1 MNGLRFTV
9 NNIPTIKK
17 EVAMKAKRVWFEGER
32 IYIETD
38 DGRTLWQ
45 SILYYQRLK
54 NATDEQRSDYEL
66 GHFGIHWE
74 EIGEDISYESFEY
87 DMPEPVGISR
97 IFLTH
102 PELNASAV
110 ARRLGIQQSLL
121 AQYIRGLKKPSAE
134 REQKILET
142 IREIGCELSA
152 L

>member
-1 MNGLRFTV
+1 
-9 NNIPTIKK
+9 
-17 EVAMKAKRVWFEGER
+17 MKAKKVWFEGER

-54 NATDEQRSDYEL
+54 NATNEQRNDYEL

-74 EIGEDISYESFEY
+74 EIDEDISYESFEY
-87 DMPEPVGISR
+87 ENPEPTGISR

-152 L
+152 I

>member
-1 MNGLRFTV
+1 
-9 NNIPTIKK
+9 
-17 EVAMKAKRVWFEGER
+17 MKATRVWFEGER

-54 NATDEQRSDYEL
+54 NATDEQRNDYEL

-74 EIGEDISYESFEY
+74 EIDEDISYESFEY
-87 DMPEPVGISR
+87 ENPEPTGISR

-152 L
+152 I

>member
-1 MNGLRFTV
+1 
-9 NNIPTIKK
+9 
-17 EVAMKAKRVWFEGER
+17 MKAKRVWFEGER

-54 NATDEQRSDYEL
+54 NATNEQRNDYEL

-74 EIGEDISYESFEY
+74 EIDEDISYESFEY
-87 DMPEPVGISR
+87 ENPEPTGISR

-152 L
+152 I

>member
-1 MNGLRFTV
+1 
-9 NNIPTIKK
+9 
-17 EVAMKAKRVWFEGER
+17 MKATRVWFEGER

-54 NATDEQRSDYEL
+54 NATDEQRNDYEL

-74 EIGEDISYESFEY
+74 EIDEDISYESFEY
-87 DMPEPVGISR
+87 ENPEPTGISR

-152 L
+152 V

>member
-1 MNGLRFTV
+1 
-9 NNIPTIKK
+9 
-17 EVAMKAKRVWFEGER
+17 MKAKRVWFEGER

-54 NATDEQRSDYEL
+54 NATDEQRNDYEL

-74 EIGEDISYESFEY
+74 EIDEDISYESFEY
-87 DMPEPVGISR
+87 ENPEPTGISR

-121 AQYIRGLKKPSAE
+121 AQYIRGLKKPSVE
-134 REQKILET
+134 REQKILQT

-152 L
+152 V

>member
-1 MNGLRFTV
+1 MR
-9 NNIPTIKK
+9 
-17 EVAMKAKRVWFEGER
+17 AKRVWFEGER

-54 NATDEQRSDYEL
+54 NATKEQRNDYEL

-74 EIGEDISYESFEY
+74 EIDEDISYESFEY
-87 DMPEPVGISR
+87 ENPEPTGISR

-121 AQYIRGLKKPSAE
+121 AQYIRGLKKPAAE
-134 REQKILET
+134 HGQMILEA
-142 IREIGCELSA
+142 IREIGNE
-152 L
+152 

>member
-1 MNGLRFTV
+1 
-9 NNIPTIKK
+9 
-17 EVAMKAKRVWFEGER
+17 MKATRVWFEGER

-45 SILYYQRLK
+45 SVLYYQRLK
-54 NATDEQRSDYEL
+54 NATDEQRNDYEL

-74 EIGEDISYESFEY
+74 EIDEDISYESFEY
-87 DMPEPVGISR
+87 DNPEPTGISR

-134 REQKILET
+134 REQKILDT

-152 L
+152 V

>member
-1 MNGLRFTV
+1 
-9 NNIPTIKK
+9 
-17 EVAMKAKRVWFEGER
+17 MKAKRVWFEGER

-54 NATDEQRSDYEL
+54 NATDEQRNDYKL

-74 EIGEDISYESFEY
+74 EIDEDVSYESFEY

-152 L
+152 V

>member
-1 MNGLRFTV
+1 MR
-9 NNIPTIKK
+9 
-17 EVAMKAKRVWFEGER
+17 AKRVWFEGER

-54 NATDEQRSDYEL
+54 NATDEQRNDYEL

-74 EIGEDISYESFEY
+74 EIDEDISYESFEY
-87 DMPEPVGISR
+87 ENPEPTGISR

-102 PELNASAV
+102 TELNASAV

-134 REQKILET
+134 REQKILDT

-152 L
+152 V

>member
-74 EIGEDISYESFEY
+74 EIDEDISYESFEY

-110 ARRLGIQQSLL
+110 DRRLGIQQSLL

>member
-1 MNGLRFTV
+1 
-9 NNIPTIKK
+9 
-17 EVAMKAKRVWFEGER
+17 MKATRVWFEGER
-32 IYIETD
+32 IYIETE

-54 NATDEQRSDYEL
+54 NATDEQRNDYEL

-74 EIGEDISYESFEY
+74 EIDEDISYESFEY
-87 DMPEPVGISR
+87 DNPEPTGISR

-134 REQKILET
+134 REQKILDT

-152 L
+152 V

>member
-1 MNGLRFTV
+1 
-9 NNIPTIKK
+9 
-17 EVAMKAKRVWFEGER
+17 MKAKRVWFEGER

-54 NATDEQRSDYEL
+54 NATDEQRNDYEL

-74 EIGEDISYESFEY
+74 EIDEDISYESFDYEN
-87 DMPEPVGISR
+87 PEPTGISR

-152 L
+152 I

>member
-1 MNGLRFTV
+1 
-9 NNIPTIKK
+9 
-17 EVAMKAKRVWFEGER
+17 MKAKRVWFDGER

-54 NATDEQRSDYEL
+54 NATEEQRNDYEL

-74 EIGEDISYESFEY
+74 GIDEDISYESFEY
-87 DMPEPVGISR
+87 ENPEPVGISR

-142 IREIGCELSA
+142 IREIGTELSA
-152 L
+152 V

>member
-1 MNGLRFTV
+1 
-9 NNIPTIKK
+9 
-17 EVAMKAKRVWFEGER
+17 MKAKRLWFEGER

-45 SILYYQRLK
+45 SVLYYQRLK
-54 NATDEQRSDYEL
+54 NATDEQRNDYEL

-74 EIGEDISYESFEY
+74 EIDEDISYESFEY
-87 DMPEPVGISR
+87 ENPEPTGISR

-110 ARRLGIQQSLL
+110 ARRMGIQQSLL

-152 L
+152 V

>member
-1 MNGLRFTV
+1 
-9 NNIPTIKK
+9 
-17 EVAMKAKRVWFEGER
+17 MKAKRVWFDGER

-54 NATDEQRSDYEL
+54 NATKEQRNDYEL

-74 EIGEDISYESFEY
+74 EIDEDISYESFEY
-87 DMPEPVGISR
+87 ENPEPVGISR

-142 IREIGCELSA
+142 IREIGTELSA
-152 L
+152 V

>member
-1 MNGLRFTV
+1 
-9 NNIPTIKK
+9 
-17 EVAMKAKRVWFEGER
+17 MKAKRVWFEGER
-32 IYIETD
+32 IYIETE

-45 SILYYQRLK
+45 SILYYQRLM
-54 NATDEQRSDYEL
+54 NATEDQRNDSEL
-66 GHFGIHWE
+66 EHFGIHWE
-74 EIGEDISYESFEY
+74 EIDEDVSYESFEY

-134 REQKILET
+134 REQMILDA
-142 IREIGCELSA
+142 IREIGSELSA
-152 L
+152 V

>member
-1 MNGLRFTV
+1 
-9 NNIPTIKK
+9 
-17 EVAMKAKRVWFEGER
+17 MKAKRVWFEGER

>member
-1 MNGLRFTV
+1 
-9 NNIPTIKK
+9 
-17 EVAMKAKRVWFEGER
+17 MKATRVWFEGER
-32 IYIETD
+32 INIETE

-54 NATDEQRSDYEL
+54 NATDEQRNDYEL

-74 EIGEDISYESFEY
+74 EIDEDISYESFEY
-87 DMPEPVGISR
+87 ENPEPTGISR

-134 REQKILET
+134 REQMILEA
-142 IREIGCELSA
+142 IREIGHSLLSVK

>member
-1 MNGLRFTV
+1 
-9 NNIPTIKK
+9 
-17 EVAMKAKRVWFEGER
+17 MKAKRVWFDGER

-54 NATDEQRSDYEL
+54 NATEEQRNDYEL

-74 EIGEDISYESFEY
+74 EIDEDISYESFEY
-87 DMPEPVGISR
+87 ENPEPVGISR

-134 REQKILET
+134 RERKILET
-142 IREIGCELSA
+142 IREIGAELSA
-152 L
+152 V

>member
-1 MNGLRFTV
+1 
-9 NNIPTIKK
+9 
-17 EVAMKAKRVWFEGER
+17 MKAKRVWFEGER

-45 SILYYQRLK
+45 SILYYQRQK
-54 NATDEQRSDYEL
+54 NATDEQRNDYEL

-74 EIGEDISYESFEY
+74 EIDEDISYESFEY
-87 DMPEPVGISR
+87 DNPEPTGISR

-134 REQKILET
+134 REQKILDT

-152 L
+152 VQYLIKAEL

>member
-1 MNGLRFTV
+1 
-9 NNIPTIKK
+9 
-17 EVAMKAKRVWFEGER
+17 MKATRVWFEGER

-54 NATDEQRSDYEL
+54 NATDEQRNDYEL

-74 EIGEDISYESFEY
+74 EIDEDISYESFEY
-87 DMPEPVGISR
+87 ENPEPTGISR

-134 REQKILET
+134 REQMILEA
-142 IREIGCELSA
+142 IREIGSELCA
-152 L
+152 V

>member
-1 MNGLRFTV
+1 
-9 NNIPTIKK
+9 
-17 EVAMKAKRVWFEGER
+17 MKAKRVWFDGER

-54 NATDEQRSDYEL
+54 NATEEQRNDYEL

-74 EIGEDISYESFEY
+74 EIDEDISYESFEY
-87 DMPEPVGISR
+87 ENPEPVGISR

-152 L
+152 I

>member
-1 MNGLRFTV
+1 
-9 NNIPTIKK
+9 
-17 EVAMKAKRVWFEGER
+17 MKAKRVWFEGER

-54 NATDEQRSDYEL
+54 NATNEQRNDYEL

-74 EIGEDISYESFEY
+74 EIDEDISYESFEY
-87 DMPEPVGISR
+87 ENPEPTGISR

-152 L
+152 V